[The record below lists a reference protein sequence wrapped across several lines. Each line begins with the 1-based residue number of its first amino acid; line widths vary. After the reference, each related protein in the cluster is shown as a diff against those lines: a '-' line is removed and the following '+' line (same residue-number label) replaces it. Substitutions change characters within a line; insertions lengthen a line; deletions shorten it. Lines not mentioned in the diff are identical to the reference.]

1 MGRSPQPRRRFLS
14 SPGGRRRRGSP
25 RRLVPSVI
33 PPPLTAERQPQPIM
47 VAAAPRLRLG
57 PRRRRRPLRQGSS
70 WRRRL
75 SWRLLLASSLGL
87 TMLWLSRGWLL
98 PSPPPPQMILV
109 LGGDVDREKAAA
121 RLARR
126 DGLPVV
132 VSGGTNP
139 EYAHWLFEQREGLP
153 PGQVQL
159 DYRAF
164 DTVSNFTSLV
174 DDLRRA
180 RIRHALLVTSSDHM
194 ERALLVGRIVA
205 GSRGI
210 HLTPVSVSC
219 GQRCVHERRRR
230 LLEDGLRAV
239 FWVLSGQDL
248 RNWAEA
254 HLVPWLGRAG
264 LR

>member
-1 MGRSPQPRRRFLS
+1 MGRSPQPRRRS
-14 SPGGRRRRGSP
+14 SPPPRGRRRRRAPSLV
-25 RRLVPSVI
+25 LVP
-33 PPPLTAERQPQPIM
+33 P
-47 VAAAPRLRLG
+47 AAAPGARPVDLVPAASARSRRVL
-57 PRRRRRPLRQGSS
+57 PRARRRGLP
-70 WRRRL
+70 WR
-75 SWRLLLASSLGL
+75 WLLAGSLGL
-87 TMLWLSRGWLL
+87 SLLWLSRGWLL
-98 PSPPPPQMILV
+98 PSPPPPQLILV

-121 RLARR
+121 RLARQ

-153 PGQVQL
+153 PDQVHL

-164 DTVSNFTSLV
+164 DTVSNFTTLV
-174 DDLRRA
+174 DDLRRSG
-180 RIRHALLVTSSDHM
+180 IHHALLVTSSDHM

-210 HLTPVSVSC
+210 HLTPVPVSC
-219 GQRCVHERRRR
+219 GHRCIHERRRR
-230 LLEDGLRAV
+230 LWEDGLRAV
-239 FWVLSGQDL
+239 LWVISGRDL
-248 RNWAEA
+248 RNWAEG